1 MKIYDSVIDPQ
12 KRKFDKQ
19 IQTDFAGSRA
29 VAVNTELSLLDT
41 KYDEVL
47 TSNKILDDILQE
59 FNFKKSLTYNKKI
72 FDVLQ
77 PSPLINNR
85 SSVGDRLFSIV
96 EDSIRPTLDKYLND
110 KANKGITQILISKQE
125 VDHSAQPGI
134 SQDSDSPLHNEQ
146 RLFKF
151 EDDRSSK
158 ANSKRQE
165 NSLKRHPNEE
175 KLHDAAETKSL
186 ARSMVE
192 LKSDKSAKKPSSK
205 EKANPKAV
213 PGAKPKTKKP
223 PGTTRPAHKKVNTG
237 MIHSK
242 TLTSESRTGRSQDKS
257 LEKLPVVAAQPR
269 RSMLKKMNSMTLERK
284 RTESPDRSPQIVP
297 SQKLAKPRIVIN
309 KDKSHN
315 LESMSQ
321 RSHRSSLSRDAQ
333 NEKDLPEELEIDLAA
348 HLHKADPSV
357 SGNTSKSNL
366 RRSASIEIGLQDL
379 TEEGTSPEHEIL
391 QIHKPPGSTKTKKL
405 SIISVKPD
413 GLIQNLETIKETGD
427 EHEVFSPIRR
437 AASRKMEN
445 EASPFFQNNSL
456 AEKSVASPA
465 KLAVFSTFKDKI
477 DFSSKDSIESNL
489 VMLLENL
496 TFEMNRAIIYHE
508 QLDKTKTEFEELRVK
523 FEDLQ
528 KKHSECFERNSRQQA
543 KINALTQ
550 DRDKLL
556 GEITENQD
564 QSETVERLD
573 LKSMSKNLHKRGST
587 VAIQEKNKIRELTQ
601 ILARSN
607 LLKFSHKNQAKNLI
621 SVLSSGNFTQFKNP
635 MPLKNLLKSIT
646 TIYYEKIKDQKKLV
660 ESKKQDFDE
669 YVYDYYMQVFGIKEI
684 GEKKFCYFILSL
696 KYHANY
702 FRVNLFSRF
711 LGIVHGIKYNQEQIE
726 KYLEG
731 IEYLETSQK
740 GFPIKN
746 SDTSVRVFF
755 PFVRAEDYT
764 KQVFEKKLPFNE
776 YYEFKKKVEEM
787 REDDKTGM
795 NLGIVDADLFLEKVI
810 DKYESV
816 VNRTKQY
823 VVDAFESC
831 DLDGNKTCTVNEWV
845 LLSRYIEPDK
855 FDLNSCIQT
864 FFDNANKIIAGESC
878 MTFDRFAAVC
888 TDNRLF
894 AEENQSRFLGVTPEY
909 PIEQIHEVL
918 KIDWVNKYRE
928 LNQLLLKLTSLTE
941 EEVVKWRESLE
952 VLNKHML
959 HYNKTLMKS
968 TTIAYYLTFHELHR
982 LKKEE
987 EEYDKQKDSQD
998 DP

>member
-1 MKIYDSVIDPQ
+1 MKIYDSVIEPQ

-19 IQTDFAGSRA
+19 IQTDFAGSSE
-29 VAVNTELSLLDT
+29 VAISTDLTLCDR
-41 KYDEVL
+41 KYDDIL
-47 TSNKILDDILQE
+47 ASNKILDQILQE
-59 FNFKKSLTYNKKI
+59 FNFKKSLSYNKRI
-72 FDVLQ
+72 LDVLQ

-85 SSVGDRLFSIV
+85 TSVGDRLFGIV
-96 EDSIRPTLDKYLND
+96 EESIKPTLDKYLQD
-110 KANKGITQILISKQE
+110 KASKGINQILISKQE
-125 VDHSAQPGI
+125 VEQSAQPGI
-134 SQDSDSPLHNEQ
+134 SQESDSPLHNEQ
-146 RLFKF
+146 QQFKF
-151 EDDRSSK
+151 EDDKSSR
-158 ANSKRQE
+158 AHSKRHE
-165 NSLKRHPNEE
+165 NSSNRHHMDDRHHE
-175 KLHDAAETKSL
+175 AETKSL
-186 ARSMVE
+186 ARSMVD
-192 LKSDKSAKKPSSK
+192 LKSERTAKPGSSK
-205 EKANPKAV
+205 D
-213 PGAKPKTKKP
+213 KPKQKPLASANRSNTKRSSVAVTKK
-223 PGTTRPAHKKVNTG
+223 
-237 MIHSK
+237 S
-242 TLTSESRTGRSQDKS
+242 TSTKPQAGINHSRTLPIDSKPPLTKEKS
-257 LEKLPVVAAQPR
+257 LEKLPAVAAQPR
-269 RSMLKKMNSMTLERK
+269 RSVLKKMNSMKLERK
-284 RTESPDRSPQIVP
+284 RTESPDRSPLIVP
-297 SQKLAKPRIVIN
+297 AKKLDKPRIFIN
-309 KDKSHN
+309 MDKNHN
-315 LESMSQ
+315 LESLSQ
-321 RSHRSSLSRDAQ
+321 RSHRSSLSRDAPK
-333 NEKDLPEELEIDLAA
+333 ETLHEEIDPDLTDRQ
-348 HLHKADPSV
+348 HRPDPSI
-357 SGNTSKSNL
+357 SGHTSKSLL
-366 RRSASIEIGLQDL
+366 RRSASIEIGLQDNH
-379 TEEGTSPEHEIL
+379 EDGSSPEHEIRHI
-391 QIHKPPGSTKTKKL
+391 QKPTAANKAKKL
-405 SIISVKPD
+405 SVVSVKPD
-413 GLIQNLETIKETGD
+413 SQNLETIKETGD
-427 EHEVFSPIRR
+427 EHEVFSPMRKIP
-437 AASRKMEN
+437 SRKLEV
-445 EASPFFQNNSL
+445 EFSPFLQNQSQ
-456 AEKSVASPA
+456 ADRSVASPA
-465 KLAVFSTFKDKI
+465 KLAVFSSFKDKI
-477 DFSSKDSIESNL
+477 DFNSKDSIESNL

-528 KKHSECFERNSRQQA
+528 KKHSECFEKNSRQQS

-556 GEITENQD
+556 SEISENHG

-573 LKSMSKNLHKRGST
+573 LKSMNKNLQKRGST

-621 SVLSSGNFTQFKNP
+621 SVLASGNFTQFKNP

-646 TIYYEKIKDQKKLV
+646 TIYIEKIKDQKKLV

-711 LGIVHGIKYNQEQIE
+711 IGIVHGIRYNQEQIE

-731 IEYLETSQK
+731 IEFLETSQK

-776 YYEFKKKVEEM
+776 YYELKKKVEEM
-787 REDDKTGM
+787 REEDKSGM
-795 NLGIVDADLFLEKVI
+795 NIGIIDADLFLEKVI

-845 LLSRYIEPDK
+845 LLSRYIEPEK

-864 FFDNANKIIAGESC
+864 FFDNANKIVAGESC

-888 TDNRLF
+888 TDNRF
-894 AEENQSRFLGVTPEY
+894 FSEENQSRFLGVSAEK
-909 PIEQIHEVL
+909 PIEQIHEQL
-918 KIDWVNKYRE
+918 KQDWTNKYRE
-928 LNQLLLKLTSLTE
+928 LNQLLLTLTCLTE

-959 HYNKTLMKS
+959 HHNKTLIKS
-968 TTIAYYLTFHELHR
+968 TTIAYYLTFNELVR

-987 EEYDKQKDSQD
+987 EEYEKQRDSQD
-998 DP
+998 DL

>member
-1 MKIYDSVIDPQ
+1 MKIYDSVIEPQ

-19 IQTDFAGSRA
+19 IQTDFAGSSD
-29 VAVNTELSLLDT
+29 VAVSTDLSLCHR
-41 KYDEVL
+41 KYDEIFA
-47 TSNKILDDILQE
+47 SNKILDEILQE
-59 FNFKKSLTYNKKI
+59 FNFKKSLVYSNRI
-72 FDVLQ
+72 RDVLQ
-77 PSPLINNR
+77 PSALINNR
-85 SSVGDRLFSIV
+85 SSVGDRLFGIV
-96 EDSIRPTLDKYLND
+96 EESIRPTLDKYLQD
-110 KANKGITQILISKQE
+110 KANNGIHQILISKQE
-125 VDHSAQPGI
+125 VEQSAQPGI
-134 SQDSDSPLHNEQ
+134 SQDSDSPLHNDQ
-146 RLFKF
+146 PHFKF

-158 ANSKRQE
+158 ANSKRLATNDQRRVTE
-165 NSLKRHPNEE
+165 DKHHE
-175 KLHDAAETKSL
+175 AAETKSL
-186 ARSMVE
+186 ARSLAD
-192 LKSDKSAKKPSSK
+192 LKSDKTAKRASSK
-205 EKANPKAV
+205 D
-213 PGAKPKTKKP
+213 KPKQKTPLQAAPTKTK
-223 PGTTRPAHKKVNTG
+223 RPAAPRRSTLTKPAPG
-237 MIHSK
+237 MSHSK
-242 TLTSESRTGRSQDKS
+242 TMASGSRAGAGQEKS
-257 LEKLPVVAAQPR
+257 LEKLPVVPAQAR
-269 RSMLKKMNSMTLERK
+269 RSVLKKMNSMTLERK
-284 RTESPDRSPQIVP
+284 RTESPDRSPQIAP
-297 SQKLAKPRIVIN
+297 EKKLSKPRIVIN
-309 KDKSHN
+309 HDKSPN
-315 LESMSQ
+315 LESLSQ
-321 RSHRSSLSRDAQ
+321 RSHRSSLSRDVP
-333 NEKDLPEELEIDLAA
+333 NDRDLPEDPDTSDRQ
-348 HLHKADPSV
+348 HRADPSI
-357 SGNTSKSNL
+357 SGHTSKSQL
-366 RRSASIEIGLQDL
+366 RRSASIEIGLQDNH
-379 TEEGTSPEHEIL
+379 EDGSSPEHEIL
-391 QIHKPPGSTKTKKL
+391 HKQRPSGGSRTKKL
-405 SIISVKPD
+405 SIVSVKPE

-427 EHEVFSPIRR
+427 EHEVFSPVRKLPSRR
-437 AASRKMEN
+437 VEG
-445 EASPFFQNNSL
+445 EFSPFVQPNSQ
-456 AEKSVASPA
+456 AEKSAASPA
-465 KLAVFSTFKDKI
+465 KLAVFSSFREKI
-477 DFSSKDSIESNL
+477 DFNSKDSIESNL

-508 QLDKTKTEFEELRVK
+508 QLDKTKAELEELTVK

-528 KKHSECFERNSRQQA
+528 KKHADCFDRHSRQQN

-556 GEITENQD
+556 SELTENHD
-564 QSETVERLD
+564 QTETVERLE
-573 LKSMSKNLHKRGST
+573 LKSMSKNLQKRGST

-621 SVLSSGNFTQFKNP
+621 SVLASGNFTQFKNP

-646 TIYYEKIKDQKKLV
+646 TIYYEKIKDQKKIV

-787 REDDKTGM
+787 REEDKSGM
-795 NLGIVDADLFLEKVI
+795 NIGIVDADLFLEKVI

-864 FFDNANKIIAGESC
+864 FFDNANKIVSGESC

-894 AEENQSRFLGVTPEY
+894 SEENQSRFLGVTAEQ
-909 PIEQIHEVL
+909 PIEQIHEQL
-918 KIDWVNKYRE
+918 KQDWTNKYRE
-928 LNQLLLKLTSLTE
+928 LNQLLLKLSSLTE

-959 HYNKTLMKS
+959 HHNKTLMKS
-968 TTIAYYLTFHELHR
+968 TTIAYYLTFNELSR

-987 EEYDKQKDSQD
+987 EEFEQQKDSQD
-998 DP
+998 EL